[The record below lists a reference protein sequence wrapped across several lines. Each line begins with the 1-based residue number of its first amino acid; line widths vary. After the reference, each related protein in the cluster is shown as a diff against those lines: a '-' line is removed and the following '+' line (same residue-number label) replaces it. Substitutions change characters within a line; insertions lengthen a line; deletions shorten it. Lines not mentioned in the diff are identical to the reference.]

1 MNTVGFELRQY
12 QVEGVENL
20 RASFKAGK
28 RAPLYVL
35 PTGGGKTAVFSY
47 IAENAVAR
55 KRRVGI
61 LVHRHE
67 LLMQASRS
75 LTKLGV
81 QHGLISPK
89 FTPSKDL
96 VQVAS
101 VQTLARRLENTTALD
116 LIIVDECHH
125 SVSPTYKKILSANPK
140 AHVLGV
146 TATPCRTNGAGLDE
160 IFDDLILGPSVA
172 ELIRLGYL
180 VKPTVY
186 APPIGIDLEGVKKQ
200 MGDYDK
206 RELGKRVDQS
216 KITGD
221 CVDHYLRLCA
231 GEPTIVF
238 CVSVGHAEHVASA
251 FRDRGVRALRVDG
264 AMGDHARRGA
274 IDGLGSGE
282 ISVLTSA
289 DLIGEGVDIP
299 RVSVAILLR
308 PTQSLGLYLQQV
320 GRALRPYPGKSR
332 ALILDHVGNV
342 MRHGFPDEDREWTLE
357 GTKRRRKTGDGP
369 SVKITQCEK
378 CYFVYETGPE
388 RCPACGNA
396 AAGKPRKI
404 LEEEGELAELDRAKL
419 EAARN
424 RKREE
429 GAAKTYEDLLSIERA
444 RGYKS
449 GWARH
454 RFNARG
460 ARR

>member
-1 MNTVGFELRQY
+1 VGFELREY

-81 QHGLISPK
+81 AHGLISPK
-89 FTPSKDL
+89 FTPSRDA

-101 VQTLARRLENTTALD
+101 VQALARRLGDTPPLD

-125 SVSPTYKKILSANPK
+125 SVSPTYKKILAANPK

-160 IFDDLILGPSVA
+160 IFDDLVLGPSVA

-206 RELGKRVDQS
+206 RELGKRVDQRS
-216 KITGD
+216 ITGNA
-221 CVDHYLRLCA
+221 VEHYQRYA
-231 GEPTIVF
+231 GGEPGIVF
-238 CVSVGHAEHVASA
+238 CVSVAHADHVATE
-251 FRDRGVRALRVDG
+251 FQRAGIKARRVDG
-264 AMGDHARRGA
+264 GMSDANRRAA
-274 IDGLGSGE
+274 IEGLGSGE
-282 ISVLTSA
+282 VDLLVSA

-308 PTQSLGLYLQQV
+308 PTQSLSLYLQQV

-342 MRHGFPDEDREWTLE
+342 MRHGFPDEDRKWTLE
-357 GTKRRRKTGDGP
+357 GTRRRRKLGEGA
-369 SVKITQCEK
+369 SIKITQCGN

-388 RCPACGNA
+388 RCPACLLA
-396 AAGKPRKI
+396 TPGKPREI

-429 GAAKTYEDLLSIERA
+429 GQAKTYDDLLIIERA
-444 RGYKS
+444 RGYKP

-460 ARR
+460 RR